1 MESRGWGI
9 YTMSIANMVRAGS
22 AALLA
27 LLLMAGVLAAT
38 RIDAIRMGG
47 AMQLKS
53 RQTADLI
60 ADILPPPEYVIE
72 PYLEATLLL
81 QQPGRLAEA
90 KARLQKLHAD
100 YDTRHQYWL
109 DSNLDP
115 GLKQGVV
122 EATHRPAAAF
132 WEEMESNFLPAMA
145 RGDRAAAM
153 QSYQVLAQRYAEH
166 RAQVDK
172 LVADSTAYQTQVE
185 GDAAAL
191 LHTTIILLSVLAV
204 ILLGLIGGSA
214 FVLLRRVV
222 QPLVDMSDV
231 TARLAKGEHAVVP
244 HRDRPDELGRIAGAV
259 EQFRLASE
267 DRTRKDAE
275 IAREQAQVTE
285 ALSRSLTALRDGDLT
300 ATIQTRFP
308 AGHEGLR
315 ADFNAAVEALGEMVR
330 AVSRSATG
338 IDTGSREIA
347 TASEDLARRTEAS
360 ASTLAETRTAIEQIE
375 GRLRVGIATAQ
386 DTASRAEAAYAAVG
400 RGRGAADKAVSA
412 MDRVSASA
420 EDIGSVI
427 EGLDKIAF
435 QTRVL
440 SMNAT
445 VEAGRAGEA
454 GRGFAVVAD
463 LVSALAQR
471 AEGEAARVR
480 DLITIAREEIQ
491 GAVVHVRETDNSLGT
506 ISEQVSGVR
515 ELLDVMRTDNE
526 AQSAAATQITAS
538 VVAMDHATQQNAAMV
553 EQTSA
558 AARNLS
564 GEVTALARRATAFKV
579 EAGGSGRRL
588 AEHAMLLAPAGHA

>member
-1 MESRGWGI
+1 
-9 YTMSIANMVRAGS
+9 MSIANLVRAGS

-81 QQPGRLAEA
+81 QQPQRLAEA
-90 KARLQKLHAD
+90 RTRLQKLHAD
-100 YDTRHQYWL
+100 YDTRHQYWA

-115 GLKQGVV
+115 ALKQGVLT
-122 EATHRPAAAF
+122 ATHDPAAAF
-132 WEEMESNFLPAMA
+132 WDELESRFLPSMA
-145 RGDRAAAM
+145 SGDRAAANR
-153 QSYQVLAQRYAEH
+153 SYQALSQHYAAH
-166 RAQVDK
+166 RTQVDK
-172 LVADSTAYQTQVE
+172 LVADSTAYQTKVE
-185 GDAAAL
+185 SDAAAL
-191 LHTTIILLSVLAV
+191 LHGTIILLGVLAL
-204 ILLGLIGGSA
+204 ILLGLIAGSA

-222 QPLVDMSDV
+222 KPLVDLSDV
-231 TARLAKGEHAVVP
+231 TARLAKGEEATVP
-244 HRDRPDELGRIAGAV
+244 HRAREDELGRIAGAV
-259 EQFRLASE
+259 EQFRIASHE
-267 DRTRKDAE
+267 RTQRDAE
-275 IAREQAQVTE
+275 LAREQAQVTE

-300 ATIQTRFP
+300 RTIQGRFP
-308 AGHEGLR
+308 DGHEALR

-330 AVSRSATG
+330 GVSRSATG
-338 IDTGSREIA
+338 IDTGSQEIA
-347 TASEDLARRTEAS
+347 VASEDLARRTEAS

-375 GRLRVGIATAQ
+375 GRLRAGIATAR

-400 RGRGAADKAVSA
+400 RGRGAADHAVSA

-480 DLITIAREEIQ
+480 DLITIARQEIQ
-491 GAVVHVRETDNSLGT
+491 GAVVHVRETDDSLGT

-564 GEVTALARRATAFKV
+564 GEVAALARRATAFRV
-579 EAGGSGRRL
+579 EPVGESRVR
-588 AEHAMLLAPAGHA
+588 AERAMLLAPVGNA